1 MELIKLVEKT
11 GGLFSHAHTIFSIL
25 KGELGNT
32 NATTT
37 IQPSGLQAHVKGKDQ
52 ADERITIT
60 AFARSIE
67 RLFKEY
73 GPGSAEELI
82 KDRADALKRA
92 YAIMIIINSYAPP
105 ERRCI
110 SLTLGLRQEAETSS
124 EGTSSK
130 KKKKGKKGKPSK
142 RFENRSGQD
151 MIIMMALAND
161 EKFTRETLRMMLVDS
176 DIKKHNIQQSLEIA
190 EAVISGIKKSN
201 QKKRKEP
208 FQPPLWV
215 DFLPIGR
222 TKIVKKMEEEYNKEA
237 A

>member
-1 MELIKLVEKT
+1 MAKIIDLAKS
-11 GGLFSHAHTIFSIL
+11 GWRIFSDL
-25 KGELGNT
+25 DTFFGFSANNPKKTDEQT
-32 NATTT
+32 
-37 IQPSGLQAHVKGKDQ
+37 GLTAHKKGKDQ

-67 RLFKEY
+67 RLLKEY

-82 KDRADALKRA
+82 MDRADATARA
-92 YAIMIIINSYAPP
+92 HKLMRIINAYTPP

-110 SLTLGLRQEAETSS
+110 SLTLGLRQESETSP
-124 EGTSSK
+124 EVASSK
-130 KKKKGKKGKPSK
+130 KKKKGKKSEPYK

-151 MIIMMALAND
+151 MIIMMALANN
-161 EKFTRETLRMMLVDS
+161 EQFTRETLRMMLVDS